1 MRRAPPQSQ
10 AVFFDKD
17 GTLIDNVAFNVDPT
31 RIALAEGAPEG
42 LYLLARRGY
51 RIIVVSNQPGVA
63 LGAFPE
69 HALGAV
75 ETRLRELLRDIGVPL
90 SGFYYC
96 PHLPDGTVAHY
107 AVPCACRKPGSG
119 MLFQAARAH
128 AIDLERSWMI
138 GDILD
143 DIEAGRGAGCKT
155 VLIDNGN
162 ETEWD
167 LTPERRPHK
176 VASDLFEAAALIV
189 GADTRAWPAPLDACG
204 YA

>member
-1 MRRAPPQSQ
+1 MSGAAAPR
-10 AVFFDKD
+10 AVFIDED
-17 GTLIDNVAFNVDPT
+17 ATLIDHVAFNVDA
-31 RIALAEGAPEG
+31 RRVALAEGAAEG

-51 RIIVVSNQPGVA
+51 RIVVVSSQPGVA
-63 LGAFPE
+63 LGMFPE
-69 HALGAV
+69 HALRAV
-75 ETRLRELLRDIGVPL
+75 EARLRELLRDVGVPL
-90 SGFYYC
+90 SGFHYC
-96 PHLPDGTVAHY
+96 PHLPDGTVMEY
-107 AVPCACRKPGSG
+107 ALPCSCRKPAPGL
-119 MLFQAARAH
+119 LFQAAREH
-128 AIDLERSWMI
+128 AIDLARSWMI

-143 DIEAGRGAGCKT
+143 DVEAGHGAGCRT

-189 GADTRAWPAPLDACG
+189 GADAHAWPASLAACG